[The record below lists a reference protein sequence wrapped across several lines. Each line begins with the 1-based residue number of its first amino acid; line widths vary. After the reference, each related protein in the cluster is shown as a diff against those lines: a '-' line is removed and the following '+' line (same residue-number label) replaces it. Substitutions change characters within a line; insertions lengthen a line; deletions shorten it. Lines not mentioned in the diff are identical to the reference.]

1 LPSTASSEPSTSNP
15 QQPSQTNFFRP
26 IMINDQQHI
35 NQQLQKSRQFCQN
48 NLNQN
53 QFLEQQQP
61 HDRFVYSNLEALNV
75 AGYSGSMAMISG
87 GSQQQHPQQPQQ
99 CHQMV
104 VKYKYSLNSFFC
116 NRIVHFLCSQ

>member
-1 LPSTASSEPSTSNP
+1 
-15 QQPSQTNFFRP
+15 
-26 IMINDQQHI
+26 MINDQQQQHI
-35 NQQLQKSRQFCQN
+35 NQQHQKSRQFCQN

-61 HDRFVYSNLEALNV
+61 HNRFVYSNLEALNV

-104 VKYKYSLNSFFC
+104 VNINILSILIFVTESSPFC
-116 NRIVHFLCSQ
+116 AANNGN